1 MYNTIRAAFCSN
13 AGFAV
18 TSYVMEDDDKTVV
31 MPRQRR
37 TAPAAVEPVTIRFR
51 DAHGHERVQQFAGA
65 FVIGRDSSC
74 DVCLGEDIVSRR
86 HMEISPRDNAWWV
99 HDLDSAN
106 GIFLNGNRIEEYS
119 LQGITRLKLGADGPE
134 VSLEMALAEH
144 DEPAVAAP
152 PRDSVEDVR
161 RFVDPGYSGPM
172 GDHTLMVRRAFKQVK
187 KQQSRNYLYVIALV
201 GMVLVGTLG
210 YAVYQQFQLEQLESL
225 TVDIFYNMKELE
237 LQVAKLENTALETG
251 DRRQVAELSAM
262 RAQLTE
268 MESRYDT
275 YLDRVG
281 LFDKDMSEEDRHIFK
296 VARIFGECEVNVPRG
311 FAKEV
316 KAYIAKWQSSK
327 RLARAIKRAQVN
339 GYTPIVQE
347 VMLEHYLPPQFFYLA
362 LQESNYERQI
372 VGPETRFGIA
382 KGIWQF
388 IPATAERYGLKTGP
402 LLDVRRYDPRDERFD
417 FEKATLAAAGYLR
430 DIYTTE
436 AQASGLLV
444 MASYNWGENRVRKL
458 INKMPENPRQR
469 NFWELIKKHKIP
481 EETYNYVYYIFS
493 AAVIGENPQLFGFD
507 FDNPLAP
514 AGQAANTI
522 PGPAVDGLWY
532 SPVTAHPG

>member
-1 MYNTIRAAFCSN
+1 MQ
-13 AGFAV
+13 
-18 TSYVMEDDDKTVV
+18 DDDKTVV
-31 MPRQRR
+31 MPRRR
-37 TAPAAVEPVTIRFR
+37 RAATVSLGPITVRFQ

-65 FVIGRDSSC
+65 FVIGREATC
-74 DVCLGEDIVSRR
+74 DVCLGEDIVSRQ
-86 HMEISPRDNAWWV
+86 HVEIRPHGDSWRV
-99 HDLDSAN
+99 HDLNSAN
-106 GIFLNGNRIEEYS
+106 GTFLGGSRIQEHS
-119 LQGITRLKLGADGPE
+119 LQGITQLQLGADGPVVWLEAPGE
-134 VSLEMALAEH
+134 VQ
-144 DEPAVAAP
+144 DEPAVATGHHGSATDVN
-152 PRDSVEDVR
+152 RYVDSS
-161 RFVDPGYSGPM
+161 YAGPM
-172 GDHTLMVRRAFKQVK
+172 GDHTLMVRHAFKQAK
-187 KQQSRNYLYVIALV
+187 KQQSRNYLYVIGLV

-237 LQVAKLENTALETG
+237 LQVARLENAALETG

-262 RAQLTE
+262 RAQLTQ

-275 YLDRVG
+275 YLDRVE
-281 LFDKDMSEEDRHIFK
+281 LFDHDMSEEDRLILR
-296 VARIFGECEVNVPRG
+296 VARIFGECEVNVPKG
-311 FAKEV
+311 FTKEV
-316 KAYIAKWQSSK
+316 KAYIAKWQSSN

-339 GYTPIVQE
+339 GYTPIVEE
-347 VMLEHYLPPQFFYLA
+347 VMLQHYLPPQFFYLA

-402 LLDVRRYDPRDERFD
+402 LLEVRRYDPRDERFD

-469 NFWELIKKHKIP
+469 NFWELIKKYKIP

-514 AGQAANTI
+514 AEQVESTTRNPTG
-522 PGPAVDGLWY
+522 DGLWY
-532 SPVTAHPG
+532 SLNEG

>member
-1 MYNTIRAAFCSN
+1 MD
-13 AGFAV
+13 
-18 TSYVMEDDDKTVV
+18 DDDKTVV

-37 TAPAAVEPVTIRFR
+37 AASASVEPLTVRFR
-51 DAHGHERVQQFAGA
+51 DEYGHERVQQFAGA
-65 FVIGRDSSC
+65 FVIGREASC
-74 DVCLGEDIVSRR
+74 DVCLSGDTVSRR
-86 HMEISPRDNAWWV
+86 HVEIRPQGDSWWIRDLN
-99 HDLDSAN
+99 SAN
-106 GIFLNGNRIEEYS
+106 GTYLGGSRIKEHS
-119 LQGITRLKLGADGPE
+119 LQGTTCLQLGTDGPE
-134 VSLEMALAEH
+134 VSFELPRQ
-144 DEPAVAAP
+144 EPETPVVAAS
-152 PRDSVEDVR
+152 PRDSAADVSR
-161 RFVDPGYSGPM
+161 YVDPGYSGPM
-172 GDHTLMVRRAFKQVK
+172 GDHTRMVRRAFKQAK
-187 KQQSRNYLYVIALV
+187 KQQSRNYLYVIGLV

-237 LQVAKLENTALETG
+237 LQVARLESTALATG
-251 DRRQVAELSAM
+251 DRRQVAELTAM
-262 RAQLTE
+262 RVQLAE
-268 MESRYDT
+268 MESNYDT
-275 YLDRVG
+275 YLEKVG
-281 LFDKDMSEEDRHIFK
+281 LFAPDMSEEDRHIFK

-316 KAYIAKWQSSK
+316 KAYIAKWQSSS
-327 RLARAIKRAQVN
+327 RLARAIKRAQIN

-347 VMLEHYLPPQFFYLA
+347 VMLQHYLPPQFFYLA

-402 LLDVRRYDPRDERFD
+402 LQDSRSYDPGDERFD
-417 FEKATLAAAGYLR
+417 FEKATMAAAGYLR

-458 INKMPENPRQR
+458 LRKMPENPRQR

-514 AGQAANTI
+514 GGQAANTANT
-522 PGPAVDGLWY
+522 GPDPAGDGVWY
-532 SPVTAHPG
+532 SPAKALPG

>member
-1 MYNTIRAAFCSN
+1 MF
-13 AGFAV
+13 
-18 TSYVMEDDDKTVV
+18 DDDKTVV
-31 MPRQRR
+31 MPKRR
-37 TAPAAVEPVTIRFR
+37 RAAPDAVVPITVRFR
-51 DAHGHERVQQFAGA
+51 DEHGHERVQQFAA
-65 FVIGRDSSC
+65 TFVIGRETSC

-86 HMEISPRDNAWWV
+86 HVEIRPHGDTWQV
-99 HDLDSAN
+99 HDLNSAN
-106 GIFLNGNRIEEYS
+106 GTFLSGSRIQEHA
-119 LQGITRLKLGADGPE
+119 LQGSTHLQLGADGPE
-134 VSLEMALAEH
+134 VSLEMPSQEG
-144 DEPAVAAP
+144 DEPAVAKP
-152 PRDSVEDVR
+152 PRDSAEDIR
-161 RFVDPGYSGPM
+161 RFVDPTYAGPM
-172 GDHTLMVRRAFKQVK
+172 GDHTLMVRHAFKQAK
-187 KQQSRNYLYVIALV
+187 KQQSRNYLYVIGLV
-201 GMVLVGTLG
+201 SMVLVGTLG

-237 LQVAKLENTALETG
+237 LQVARMESTALETD
-251 DRRQVAELSAM
+251 DRRQVAELTAM
-262 RAQLTE
+262 RTQLAE
-268 MESRYDT
+268 MESNYDT
-275 YLDRVG
+275 YLDKVG
-281 LFDKDMSEEDRHIFK
+281 LFDPDMSEEDRHIFK

-316 KAYIAKWQSSK
+316 KVYIAKWQSSS
-327 RLARAIKRAQVN
+327 RLARAIKRAQIN

-347 VMLEHYLPPQFFYLA
+347 VMLQHYLPPQFFYLA

-402 LLDVRRYDPRDERFD
+402 LQDVRRYDPRDERFD
-417 FEKATLAAAGYLR
+417 FEKATMAAASYLR

-458 INKMPENPRQR
+458 LRKMPENPRQR

-514 AGQAANTI
+514 AGQAANTV
-522 PGPAVDGLWY
+522 PDPAGDGVWY
-532 SPVTAHPG
+532 SPTKARPG

>member
-1 MYNTIRAAFCSN
+1 MQ
-13 AGFAV
+13 
-18 TSYVMEDDDKTVV
+18 DDDKTVV
-31 MPRQRR
+31 MPRRR
-37 TAPAAVEPVTIRFR
+37 RVAPVSLEPITARFR
-51 DAHGHERVQQFAGA
+51 DEQGDEQTLQFSGA
-65 FVIGRDSSC
+65 FAVGRETTC
-74 DVCLGEDIVSRR
+74 DVRLGEDIVSRQ
-86 HMEISPRDNAWWV
+86 HLEIRPHGDTWRV
-99 HDLDSAN
+99 HDLNSAN
-106 GIFLNGNRIEEYS
+106 GTFLGGSRIQEHS
-119 LQGITRLKLGADGPE
+119 LQGTTQLQLGADGPMLWLE
-134 VSLEMALAEH
+134 VAEQVH
-144 DEPAVAAP
+144 HEPAVSTGHSGSAA
-152 PRDSVEDVR
+152 DVNR
-161 RFVDPGYSGPM
+161 YVDPIYAGPM
-172 GDHTLMVRRAFKQVK
+172 GDHTRMVRHAFKQAK
-187 KQQSRNYLYVIALV
+187 KQQSRNYLYVIGLV

-237 LQVAKLENTALETG
+237 LQVARLESTALASG
-251 DRRQVAELSAM
+251 DGRQVAELSAM
-262 RAQLTE
+262 RTQLTE

-275 YLDRVG
+275 YLDKVG
-281 LFDKDMSEEDRHIFK
+281 LFDPDMSEEDRHIFK
-296 VARIFGECEVNVPRG
+296 VARIFGECEVNVPKG

-316 KAYIAKWQSSK
+316 KVYIAKWQSSN
-327 RLARAIKRAQVN
+327 RLARAIKRAQIN

-347 VMLEHYLPPQFFYLA
+347 VMLQHYLPPQFFYLA

-402 LLDVRRYDPRDERFD
+402 LLEVRRYDPRDERFD
-417 FEKATLAAAGYLR
+417 FEKATLAAASYLR

-493 AAVIGENPQLFGFD
+493 AAVIGENPELFGFD
-507 FDNPLAP
+507 FENPLAP
-514 AGQAANTI
+514 VEQAVNPI
-522 PGPAVDGLWY
+522 PGSAYDGY
-532 SPVTAHPG
+532 DTVQ

>member
-1 MYNTIRAAFCSN
+1 
-13 AGFAV
+13 
-18 TSYVMEDDDKTVV
+18 
-31 MPRQRR
+31 
-37 TAPAAVEPVTIRFR
+37 
-51 DAHGHERVQQFAGA
+51 
-65 FVIGRDSSC
+65 
-74 DVCLGEDIVSRR
+74 VCLGEDIVSRR
-86 HMEISPRDNAWWV
+86 HVEISPHDDSWWV
-99 HDLDSAN
+99 RDLKSAN
-106 GIFLNGNRIEEYS
+106 GTFLGGSRIEEHS
-119 LQGITRLKLGADGPE
+119 LQGTTRLQLGADGPE
-134 VSLEMALAEH
+134 VTLEVAQQERSEPVMATA
-144 DEPAVAAP
+144 
-152 PRDSVEDVR
+152 PRDAAADVR

-172 GDHTLMVRRAFKQVK
+172 GDHTLMVRHAFKQAK
-187 KQQSRNYLYVIALV
+187 KQQSRNYLYVIGLV

-275 YLDRVG
+275 YLDKVG
-281 LFDKDMSEEDRHIFK
+281 LFDPDMSEEDRHIFK

-316 KAYIAKWQSSK
+316 KAYIAKWQSSN
-327 RLARAIKRAQVN
+327 RLARAIKRAQLN

-347 VMLEHYLPPQFFYLA
+347 VMLQHYLPPQFFYLA

-493 AAVIGENPQLFGFD
+493 AAVIGENPRLFGFD

-514 AGQAANTI
+514 VDEAAKAI
-522 PGPAVDGLWY
+522 PDSGRDRVWY
-532 SPVTAHPG
+532 SPMKAHPG

>member
-1 MYNTIRAAFCSN
+1 MR
-13 AGFAV
+13 
-18 TSYVMEDDDKTVV
+18 DDDKTVV
-31 MPRQRR
+31 MPRHRR
-37 TAPAAVEPVTIRFR
+37 AAPVSVQPLIVRFR
-51 DAHGHERVQQFAGA
+51 DAQGHERVRQFAGA
-65 FVIGRDSSC
+65 FVIGREATC
-74 DVCLGEDIVSRR
+74 DVRLGEDIVSRQ
-86 HMEISPRDNAWWV
+86 HVEIRPHGDTWLV

-106 GIFLNGNRIEEYS
+106 GTFLGGSRIQEHS
-119 LQGITRLKLGADGPE
+119 LQDAAQLQLGADGP
-134 VSLEMALAEH
+134 VVWLEIPGRVR
-144 DEPAVAAP
+144 DEPVVATGT
-152 PRDSVEDVR
+152 RDTAADVH
-161 RFVDPGYSGPM
+161 RFIDPGYTGPM
-172 GDHTLMVRRAFKQVK
+172 GDHTRMVRHAFEQAKQ
-187 KQQSRNYLYVIALV
+187 QQSRNYLYVIALV

-237 LQVAKLENTALETG
+237 LQVAKVENAALETG
-251 DRRQVAELSAM
+251 DRRQVAELTAM
-262 RAQLTE
+262 RAQLTA

-275 YLDRVG
+275 YLDKVG
-281 LFDKDMSEEDRHIFK
+281 LFDQDMSEEDRLIFR
-296 VARIFGECEVNVPRG
+296 VARIFGECEVNVPKG
-311 FAKEV
+311 FTKEV
-316 KAYIAKWQSSK
+316 KAYIAKWQSSS
-327 RLARAIKRAQVN
+327 RLARAIKRARLN

-388 IPATAERYGLKTGP
+388 IPTTAERYGLKTGP
-402 LLDVRRYDPRDERFD
+402 LQEVRRYDPRDERFD

-458 INKMPENPRQR
+458 IQKMPENPRQR
-469 NFWELIKKHKIP
+469 NFWELIKRHKIP

-493 AAVIGENPQLFGFD
+493 AAVIGENPRLFGFD

-514 AGQAANTI
+514 AEQAANTT
-522 PGPAVDGLWY
+522 PGF
-532 SPVTAHPG
+532 SP